1 MRNFLNA
8 GALALLILS
17 LPARAAAELPN
28 SLILVATPE
37 LSDPVYGKAVLVVKG
52 FGSQQHLGFIVNRPT
67 RMTLGRMFPDHP
79 PSQEIKDPVFLGGP
93 ADVQALFALVRSDRC
108 PGTKCLEMM
117 PGLFAALDAG
127 TVDKIIEANAAA
139 ARFVMGLVVWRPGEL
154 QREIDLGAWYVVNSD
169 SELALRDPKGLW
181 EELVLRSRRLER
193 AVRVGHYPQ
202 ASDRRFGWLRSRTP
216 NAAATSATPA
226 PR

>member
-1 MRNFLNA
+1 
-8 GALALLILS
+8 
-17 LPARAAAELPN
+17 
-28 SLILVATPE
+28 VATPE
-37 LSDPVYGKAVLVVKG
+37 LSDPVYGKTVLVVKS
-52 FGSQQHLGFIVNRPT
+52 FGSQQHVGFIVNRPT
-67 RMTLGRMFPDHP
+67 RMTLGKMFPDHA

-93 ADVQALFALVRSDRC
+93 ADVQALFALVRTDRC

-127 TVDKIIEANAAA
+127 TVDKIIEGNAEG

-154 QREIDLGAWYVVNSD
+154 QREIDIGAWYVHNSD

-193 AVRVGHYPQ
+193 GVRVRH
-202 ASDRRFGWLRSRTP
+202 
-216 NAAATSATPA
+216 
-226 PR
+226 